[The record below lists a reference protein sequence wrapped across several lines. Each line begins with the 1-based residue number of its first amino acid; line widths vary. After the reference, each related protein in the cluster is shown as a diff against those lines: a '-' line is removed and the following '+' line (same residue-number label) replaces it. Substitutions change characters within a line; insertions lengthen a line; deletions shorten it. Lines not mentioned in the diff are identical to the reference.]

1 MLKPEQIPDE
11 VVEAAARAAW
21 KLKDQRLWEI
31 LKATQPNWRDEARE
45 ALAAAINAWPGVATG
60 APWIIGVKNIPS
72 IILPLPPEKEPSE

>member
-45 ALAAAINAWPGVATG
+45 ALAAAINAWPGAV
-60 APWIIGVKNIPS
+60 WRESGVGREIVS
-72 IILPLPPEKEPSE
+72 RRIVLPLPPEKETSE